1 MLPSSLHLLT
11 GIVTTAVLTG
21 CVASPLTN
29 QANNADTNRTRTV
42 IDCMPAAENWSSRHQ
57 ASDGTWANDAG
68 EPEFEATCLCTLTLL
83 GEGSTMRS
91 GPYKLPIT
99 RAIRW
104 LRNRQQADGTFASS
118 DDHRIRQH
126 ALATYVMVEAAGLS
140 NYRLLWQNVMPAL
153 RSLIACRDPDGGWR
167 AAREQAQCDA
177 RTTGWAIL
185 ALLSAREFQDTVP
198 AELPWPTNLPTNA
211 QLLTWFDQHPAD
223 NTEAAAIELL
233 CRQFAGQTV
242 ANRPALLQTANRVI
256 ADTQTHNPHQVFWT
270 SYALT
275 RIGGT
280 HWQQWQ
286 QQLKALS
293 ERKAADLEDLGNYGS
308 WPASGELSRA
318 ATTALYGL
326 AEQVYYRYAKLL
338 QG

>member
-1 MLPSSLHLLT
+1 LRNRSVAIPMLPSSMRLLAGIVAAALLT
-11 GIVTTAVLTG
+11 GCA
-21 CVASPLTN
+21 ASPPTTHE
-29 QANNADTNRTRTV
+29 AEAGTSTTRNTV
-42 IDCMPAAENWSSRHQ
+42 SCFPRAETWFERHQ
-57 ASDGTWANDAG
+57 DSDGSWANDHG
-68 EPEFEATCLCTLTLL
+68 EPDFEATCLCALALL
-83 GEGSTMRS
+83 GDGSTMRS
-91 GPYKLPIT
+91 GPYKLPIK

-153 RSLIACRDPDGGWR
+153 RTLIACRDPDGGWR
-167 AAREQAQCDA
+167 AAREQTQCDA

-185 ALLSAREFQDTVP
+185 ALLSAREFQDTAP
-198 AELPWPTNLPTNA
+198 DELPWPTNLPTNA
-211 QLLTWFDQHPAD
+211 QLVTWFDQHPAD

-233 CRQFAGQTV
+233 CRQFAGQTI
-242 ANRPALLQTANRVI
+242 ANRPALLQTANRLM
-256 ADTQTHNPHQVFWT
+256 ADTQTHNPLQVFWT

-275 RIGGT
+275 RIGGM

-318 ATTALYGL
+318 ATTALY
-326 AEQVYYRYAKLL
+326 
-338 QG
+338 